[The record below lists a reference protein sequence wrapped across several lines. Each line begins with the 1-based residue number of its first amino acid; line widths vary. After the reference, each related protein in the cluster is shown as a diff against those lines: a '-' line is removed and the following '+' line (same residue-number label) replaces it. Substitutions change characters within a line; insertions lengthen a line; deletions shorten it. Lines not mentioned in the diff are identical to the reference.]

1 MGALK
6 EDERAFGSATRVE
19 WAAALRPRPGETES
33 GDLHV
38 VQPFP
43 GGTLLAAVDGLGHGA
58 EAAAAARAAVELLRT
73 HAAQD
78 SVISLV
84 RRCQRD
90 LQETRGVVMSL
101 ASFSALDSSL
111 TWLGIGNVEG
121 VLVRADPSLAPARE
135 SLLLRGGVVGYRLP
149 TLSASVLTVN
159 PGDVLAFATDGVDA
173 AFTAEVS
180 ATASVQPLAD
190 RILSQWGKTT
200 DDALVLVARFTAEP
214 A

>member
-6 EDERAFGSATRVE
+6 EDERAFGSATQVE
-19 WAAALRPRPGETES
+19 WAVALRPRPGETES

-43 GGTLLAAVDGLGHGA
+43 GGTLLAALDGLGHGA
-58 EAAAAARAAVELLRT
+58 EAAVAARAAVELLRN
-73 HAAQD
+73 HAQD
-78 SVISLV
+78 TVISLV

-101 ASFSALDSSL
+101 ASFSSLDSSL

-121 VLVRADPSLAPARE
+121 VLVRADPGGAPARE

-149 TLSASVLTVN
+149 MLSASVLTVN
-159 PGDVLAFATDGVDA
+159 PGDVLAFATDGVDV
-173 AFTAEVS
+173 AFSAEVT
-180 ATASVQPLAD
+180 ATATLQPLAD
-190 RILSQWGKTT
+190 RILGQWGKTT
-200 DDALVLVARFTAEP
+200 DDALVLVARFAAEP

>member
-6 EDERAFGSATRVE
+6 EDERTPGSAIRLE
-19 WAAALRPRPGETES
+19 WAVALRPRPGEEES
-33 GDLHV
+33 GDRHV

-43 GGTLLAAVDGLGHGA
+43 GGTLLAALDGLGHGA
-58 EAAAAARAAVELLRT
+58 EAAAAARAAVESLRA
-73 HAAQD
+73 HPQD

-101 ASFSALDSSL
+101 ASFSTLDSSL

-121 VLVRADPSLAPARE
+121 VLVRADQDAAPARE

-149 TLSASVLTVN
+149 MLSASVLTVN
-159 PGDVLAFATDGVDA
+159 PGDVLAFATDGVDV
-173 AFTAEVS
+173 AFTNEVA
-180 ATASVQPLAD
+180 ATAALQPLAD
-190 RILSQWGKTT
+190 RILGQWGKAT
-200 DDALVLVARFTAEP
+200 DDALVLVARFAGEP

>member
-1 MGALK
+1 MDPLK
-6 EDERAFGSATRVE
+6 EDERTFGPATRLE
-19 WAAALRPRPGETES
+19 WAVALRPRPGEEES

-43 GGTLLAAVDGLGHGA
+43 GGTLLAALDGLGHGV
-58 EAAAAARAAVELLRT
+58 EAAAAARAAVESLRT
-73 HAAQD
+73 HAQD

-84 RRCQRD
+84 RRCQMD

-121 VLVRADPSLAPARE
+121 VLVRADPGGSPARE
-135 SLLLRGGVVGYRLP
+135 SLLLRGGVVGYKLP
-149 TLSASVLTVN
+149 MLSASVLTVN
-159 PGDVLAFATDGVDA
+159 PGDILAFATDGVDT
-173 AFTAEVS
+173 AFTAEVT
-180 ATASVQPLAD
+180 ATATLQPLAD
-190 RILSQWGKTT
+190 RILGQWGKTT
-200 DDALVLVARFTAEP
+200 DDALVLVARFAAEP

>member
-1 MGALK
+1 MGALN
-6 EDERAFGSATRVE
+6 EDERTLRSATRLE
-19 WAAALRPRPGETES
+19 WAVALRPRPGEEES

-43 GGTLLAAVDGLGHGA
+43 GGTLLAALDGLGHGA
-58 EAAAAARAAVELLRT
+58 EAATAARAAVESLRT
-73 HAAQD
+73 NAQD

-121 VLVRADPSLAPARE
+121 VLVRADQGANPARE

-149 TLSASVLTVN
+149 VLSASVLTVN
-159 PGDVLAFATDGVDA
+159 HGDVLAFATDGVDV
-173 AFTAEVS
+173 AFTAEVT
-180 ATASVQPLAD
+180 ATTALQPLAD
-190 RILSQWGKTT
+190 RILGQWSKTT

-214 A
+214 G

>member
-1 MGALK
+1 MGALR
-6 EDERAFGSATRVE
+6 EDERPSGSATRLE
-19 WAAALRPRPGETES
+19 WAVALRPRPGEEES

-38 VQPFP
+38 VQAFS
-43 GGTLLAAVDGLGHGA
+43 GGTLLAALDGLGHGA
-58 EAAAAARAAVELLRT
+58 VAAAAARAAVDSLRT
-73 HAAQD
+73 HAHD

-90 LQETRGVVMSL
+90 LQETRGVVMSV
-101 ASFSALDSSL
+101 ASFNALDGSL

-121 VLVRADPSLAPARE
+121 ILVRADQGAVPARE

-149 TLSASVLTVN
+149 ILSASVLTVN
-159 PGDVLAFATDGVDA
+159 PGDVLAFATDGVDV
-173 AFTAEVS
+173 AFTAEVT
-180 ATASVQPLAD
+180 ATPNPQALAD
-190 RILSQWGKTT
+190 RILAQWGKTT